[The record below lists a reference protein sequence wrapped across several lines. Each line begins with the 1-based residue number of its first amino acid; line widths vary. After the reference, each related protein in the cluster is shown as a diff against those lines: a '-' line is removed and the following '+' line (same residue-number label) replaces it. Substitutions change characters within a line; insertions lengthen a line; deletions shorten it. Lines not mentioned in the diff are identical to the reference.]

1 MNLNKHLTLATKT
14 SSKWT
19 INPNV
24 KHKTT
29 KPRRDNKESNIEENL
44 HDLGYGDAFVDKTPK
59 TNLSKKRKQTT
70 DNMEFIMI
78 KQTNKTSDL
87 WNIMSKEWKYNWEKI
102 SAKDVFRERLL
113 SRLYKGLLKLI
124 NEKTN
129 YLIKRCTEDLN

>member
-1 MNLNKHLTLATKT
+1 
-14 SSKWT
+14 
-19 INPNV
+19 
-24 KHKTT
+24 
-29 KPRRDNKESNIEENL
+29 
-44 HDLGYGDAFVDKTPK
+44 
-59 TNLSKKRKQTT
+59 
-70 DNMEFIMI
+70 MI